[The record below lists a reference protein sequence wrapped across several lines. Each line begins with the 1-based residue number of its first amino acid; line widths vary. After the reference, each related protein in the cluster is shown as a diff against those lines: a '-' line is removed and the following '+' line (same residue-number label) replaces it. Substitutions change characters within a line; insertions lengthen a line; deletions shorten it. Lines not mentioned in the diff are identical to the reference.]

1 MTKNTTKRKQLS
13 KAEQQ
18 ALQQLQQSRAILS
31 QSIEQELRLPE
42 LDEAKRPAIL
52 FIDDEGQGG
61 DDQSYFRDLLA
72 IHSAY
77 YRDSMLLYTYNPTTT
92 ENASKDTLEWLKQF
106 MQNNRLDLLCLDRN
120 MEGET
125 GLELLCRI
133 NDDKATRYLPV
144 IMVTRSTGDQDS
156 GGTRAQKLLEAGAQR
171 VIFAKSAS
179 RRLLYDVVMDLPMV
193 QDSIHDQRWLDLLN
207 KVDEE
212 LAQSHKRQTKPEQ
225 LLKTIGEL
233 IAKHIEATCWV
244 RNFDDSTQVL
254 RLVYTSDGDA
264 QEIDKI
270 VALEKFPLLS
280 KSRQEDRV
288 IRKQVGRED
297 LPPNFS
303 LRHQYIAKHSM
314 SACLQFSNELY
325 GAISLYNDKEG
336 FTAKSERFLHHLV
349 LRVTSFMAEINS
361 SQSLRHQQNQIL
373 KFSTAVE
380 TCHSEKQIIDK
391 LLDFLHQELNS
402 QTADGKE
409 QGKTTVRLLQAN
421 GYLDSA
427 GHRGLP
433 QKNRTKPLIINL
445 NDYANSAHAH
455 AALSHTQQFCPEL
468 KEGSPYTM
476 SMPGVRSLI
485 TAPLMSQNILL
496 GTVNLENKQKFHF
509 AERDSNLV
517 ELACTLAADAIQ
529 DLRASEFASGLLT
542 MIGDVTA
549 DPDYN
554 VQTLLDNTCDLLYKL
569 LNYQELLLLRR
580 NDKEPY
586 SLVHA
591 YSKGKIKHDGLEL
604 WSKHIDSIW
613 PESLMKYCLSHDGS
627 YQFANIWQW
636 DSKQKK
642 EAKVS
647 NYPDDGFISETKT
660 RSQLV
665 IKIGGSQEAPE
676 YLLELLFV
684 NWGELPERYKDL
696 LTNLGDVLS
705 GILSQQDLHQQL
717 YGDLYVRE
725 RQAQIAMSY
734 SQLVHALR
742 NKLTNIDGY
751 LSQLETICT
760 GAEAL
765 KIIDQAHR
773 TVSNT
778 INSVVGIRRLVKMP
792 QFTQVDVGKVWNQVA
807 DELESGIISRYSDQL
822 TWQSDPD
829 ILRSIF
835 YNLSQNA
842 LEAIDTNNYEA
853 RIWLQNE
860 VQPDGLLLHI
870 CNNGSSTTMS
880 ESDLFKLG
888 VSSKPSSSGFGLHF
902 SRLRA
907 QDIRG
912 ELRLGSV
919 VGADVAFTLKLMRVL
934 TKDT

>member
-1 MTKNTTKRKQLS
+1 MTNNTAKRKQLS
-13 KAEQQ
+13 RADQQ
-18 ALQQLQQSRAILS
+18 ALQQLRQSRAILS

-42 LDEAKRPAIL
+42 LDEDKRPAIL

-72 IHSAY
+72 IHKEY

-106 MQNNRLDLLCLDRN
+106 IQNNRLDLLCLDRN

-125 GLELLCRI
+125 GLELLKRI
-133 NDDKATRYLPV
+133 NLDKATRYLPV

-156 GGTRAQKLLEAGAQR
+156 GSTSAQKLLEAGAQR

-361 SQSLRHQQNQIL
+361 SQSLRHQQTQIL

-380 TCHSEKQIIDK
+380 ACHSEKQVIDQ

-433 QKNRTKPLIINL
+433 QKNRTKPLIISL

-455 AALSHTQQFCPEL
+455 AALSHKQQFCPEL
-468 KEGSPYTM
+468 KEGKPYII
-476 SMPGVRSLI
+476 SMEGVQSLI

-496 GTVNLENKQKFHF
+496 GTVNLENKQKSHF
-509 AERDSNLV
+509 AESDSNLV

-542 MIGDVTA
+542 MIGRVTG

-554 VQTLLDNTCDLLYKL
+554 VQKLLDSTCDLLYKL

-580 NDKEPY
+580 NVKEYY
-586 SLVHA
+586 SLIHA
-591 YSKGKIKHDGLEL
+591 YSKGKITNGKLER
-604 WSKHIDSIW
+604 WSRHIDNIW
-613 PESLMKYCLSHDGS
+613 HDSLMAACLKQGEN

-636 DSKQKK
+636 DNIQKK
-642 EAKVS
+642 EIKIDD
-647 NYPDDGFISETKT
+647 YPDDGFISETKT

-665 IKIGGSQEAPE
+665 IKIGGSQRAPE

-725 RQAQIAMSY
+725 RQAQLAVAY
-734 SQLVHALR
+734 SQLIHALR
-742 NKLTNIDGY
+742 NKLSSIDGY
-751 LSQLETICT
+751 LSQLESLSV

-765 KIIDQAHR
+765 KIIDQAHKAI
-773 TVSNT
+773 SNT
-778 INSVVGIRRLVKMP
+778 LNSVVGIRRLVKVP
-792 QFTQVDVGKVWNQVA
+792 QFMQVDIAAIWNQVA
-807 DELESGIISRYSDQL
+807 NELANNLISHCPRQL
-822 TWQSDPD
+822 SWRSDPD

-835 YNLSQNA
+835 YNLAQNA
-842 LEAIDTNNYEA
+842 LEAIAADNSEA
-853 RIWLQNE
+853 LIWLQAE
-860 VQPDGLLLHI
+860 VQSEVLVLHI
-870 CNNGSSTTMS
+870 CNTGSSITINES
-880 ESDLFKLG
+880 ELFNLG
-888 VSSKPSSSGFGLHF
+888 SSSKPSSSGFGLYF
-902 SRLRA
+902 SQLRA

-912 ELRLGSV
+912 ELQLGSV
-919 VGADVAFTLKLMRVL
+919 DGADVAFTLKLI
-934 TKDT
+934 KEPDK

>member
-1 MTKNTTKRKQLS
+1 MTNNTTKRKQLS
-13 KAEQQ
+13 KADQQ

-31 QSIEQELRLPE
+31 QSIEQELRLSE

-52 FIDDEGQGG
+52 FIDDELQGG

-72 IHSAY
+72 IHKEH

-92 ENASKDTLEWLKQF
+92 ENTSKDTLEWLKQF

-125 GLELLCRI
+125 GLELLRRI
-133 NDDKATRYLPV
+133 NDNKATRYLPV

-156 GGTRAQKLLEAGAQR
+156 GNSNAKALLEAGAQR

-212 LAQSHKRQTKPEQ
+212 LAQSHKQQTKPEQ

-233 IAKHIEATCWV
+233 IAEHIEAICWV
-244 RNFDDSTQVL
+244 RNFDDSTQIL
-254 RLVYTSDGDA
+254 RLTYTNDSNA
-264 QEIDKI
+264 QEVDKA
-270 VALEKFPLLS
+270 VTLEKFPLL
-280 KSRQEDRV
+280 KESRQNG
-288 IRKQVGRED
+288 QVVRRQIGRED

-303 LRHQYIAKHSM
+303 LRQHYIAKYTM

-325 GAISLYNDKEG
+325 GAISLYNDKES

-361 SQSLRHQQNQIL
+361 SQSLRHQQTQIL

-380 TCHSEKQIIDK
+380 ACHSEKQIIDK

-421 GYLDSA
+421 GDLASL

-433 QKNRTKPLIINL
+433 QKNKKLLINL
-445 NDYANSAHAH
+445 NDYAESAHAQ

-468 KEGSPYTM
+468 KEGKPYIV
-476 SMPGVRSLI
+476 SMEGVQSLI

-509 AERDSNLV
+509 AKSDSNLV

-529 DLRASEFASGLLT
+529 DLRASEFVSGLLT
-542 MIGDVTA
+542 MIGKVTN
-549 DPDYN
+549 DTDYN
-554 VQTLLDNTCDLLYKL
+554 VQDLLDSTCGLLYKL

-580 NDKEPY
+580 SDKEPY
-586 SLVHA
+586 SLVQS
-591 YSKGKIKHDGLEL
+591 YSKGKARKKNSASREL
-604 WSKHIDSIW
+604 WSEHIGRIW
-613 PESLMKYCLSHDGS
+613 GQSLMKACLSQDGN

-636 DSKQKK
+636 DSNKREEIRASK
-642 EAKVS
+642 
-647 NYPDDGFISETKT
+647 YPDDSSISEAKT

-665 IKIGGSQEAPE
+665 IKIGGSQREPE

-684 NWGELPERYKDL
+684 NWGELPERYRNL

-705 GILSQQDLHQQL
+705 GILSQHDRQQRI

-725 RQAQIAMSY
+725 RQAQMAMAY
-734 SQLVHALR
+734 SQLIHALR
-742 NKLTNIDGY
+742 NKLSTIDGY
-751 LSQLETICT
+751 LTQLES
-760 GAEAL
+760 ASKES
-765 KIIDQAHR
+765 IDILAKAHDAV
-773 TVSNT
+773 TNT
-778 INSVVGIRRLVKMP
+778 LNSVVGIRQLVKVP
-792 QFTQVDVGKVWNQVA
+792 QFSQIYIDVIWNQVA
-807 DELESGIISRYSDQL
+807 VELNNTLINPYPTKLVWR
-822 TWQSDPD
+822 SDPD
-829 ILRSIF
+829 ILHSIF
-835 YNLSQNA
+835 FNLVQNA
-842 LEAIDTNNYEA
+842 LEAIGTSNPEA
-853 RIWLQNE
+853 RIWLQAE
-860 VQPDGLLLHI
+860 VQDEILLLHI
-870 CNNGSSTTMS
+870 CNTGSSITINKS
-880 ESDLFKLG
+880 ELFKLG
-888 VSSKPSSSGFGLHF
+888 ASSKPSSSGFGLHF
-902 SRLRA
+902 SQLRA

-912 ELRLGSV
+912 DLQLGSV
-919 VGADVAFTLKLMRVL
+919 AGADVAFTLKLI
-934 TKDT
+934 KEPDK